1 LILRILNSIP
11 PSVLTLFMI
20 AVILMLIDA
29 LLWLRLRVKIAL
41 RVGMLWSFLLA
52 QMWWIYSYEDGQV
65 AIVVLVIAFLILA
78 TITSILIVRLMSSQA
93 QQLREY
99 RARAEDARQRGDFET
114 ATLHEQT
121 AAMVGKTLIRTRL

>member
-11 PSVLTLFMI
+11 PTVLILFMI

-65 AIVVLVIAFLILA
+65 SIVILVIAFMILA

-99 RARAEDARQRGDFET
+99 RARAEEAHTRGDDEAAALYEKT
-114 ATLHEQT
+114 AE
-121 AAMVGKTLIRTRL
+121 MIRRPLGRIRL